1 MNILGIETC
10 FGKCSI
16 CFFDGKTFHIKTEET
31 KNLHRESLPKMLEE
45 IISQQNF
52 TIQNLNA
59 IVVNHGPGTFTGI
72 RIGIAFALGL
82 SISSNIPLYGI
93 STMEGVI
100 TQELLNTTGVAIK
113 AIGNFCYYQQFN
125 KNGIATKDPLYIEM
139 ENIPQTPHL
148 LTNCEIMLEN
158 SSFVN
163 LPNAQNLI
171 ERFLFIKPALFEK
184 PLYLRNAI

>member
-31 KNLHRESLPKMLEE
+31 KNLHREALPKMLAQIMVE
-45 IISQQNF
+45 QNF
-52 TIQNLNA
+52 TIQNIGA

-82 SISSNIPLYGI
+82 SISNNIPLYGI
-93 STMEGVI
+93 STMEGVL
-100 TQELLNTTGVAIK
+100 TQELPSTTGVAIK

-125 KNGIATKDPLYIEM
+125 KNAITEQEPLYIETQ
-139 ENIPQTPHL
+139 NIPQTPNL

-158 SSFVN
+158 SFFIN

-171 ERFLFIKPALFEK
+171 ERFLFIKPPLFEK